1 MTMLRVLP
9 ILPLLLLPGFL
20 GGGGSS
26 MPPGPS
32 AEQMTVHEVRDGE
45 GAAPIWQP
53 LGASPVQSAP
63 PTATPCPGGY
73 EILRV
78 EGAVVR
84 ARAED
89 LPFRLSSTDP
99 RYARVLAHALAT
111 WNTAG
116 QGTFFVLE
124 PDPRQADLELDWTG
138 RGLRPQAAGM
148 TRMTLS
154 PARAVPRGIVIDG
167 RRPEGTLTAVLIH
180 ELGHVL
186 GLDHSRVP
194 ADIMYET
201 EQNCDALPPEALGL
215 SNRDRKA
222 LAWLYGQSRFVPVL
236 PRSRR

>member
-9 ILPLLLLPGFL
+9 ILALLLLPGFL
-20 GGGGSS
+20 GGEVSS
-26 MPPGPS
+26 TS
-32 AEQMTVHEVRDGE
+32 AEPLGRVTVREVRDGE
-45 GAAPIWQP
+45 GAAPAWQP
-53 LGASPVQSAP
+53 LGIAPVQTAP
-63 PTATPCPGGY
+63 ATAVPCPGGY

-78 EGAVVR
+78 DGAVVR

-89 LPFRLSSTDP
+89 LPFRLYSEDA
-99 RYARVLAHALAT
+99 RQARVLAHALAT

-116 QGTFFVLE
+116 QGTFFVLVA
-124 PDPRQADLELDWTG
+124 DPRQADLELDWTG

-154 PARAVPRGIVIDG
+154 AARAVPRGIVIDG
-167 RRPEGTLTAVLIH
+167 SRPEGTLTAVLIH

-201 EQNCDALPPEALGL
+201 EQNCDALPAEALGL

-222 LAWLYGQSRFVPVL
+222 LAWLYGQTQFVPVL
-236 PRSRR
+236 PKSRR